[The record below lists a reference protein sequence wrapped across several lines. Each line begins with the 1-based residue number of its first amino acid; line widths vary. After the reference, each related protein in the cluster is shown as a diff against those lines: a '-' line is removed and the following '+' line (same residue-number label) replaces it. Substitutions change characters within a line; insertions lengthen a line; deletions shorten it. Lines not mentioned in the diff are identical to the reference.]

1 MSLFGHLN
9 SVGQLLDLLSTLCVL
24 AVVLVLQVAQAP
36 KASTPQVQAISELE
50 LDQAWVPAQPGR
62 NTDINLSLLTS
73 CLLPSAQ
80 VGRAH
85 SYRLGDIHF
94 FWGLACAT
102 CLRQAHGINCSMHDR
117 IGGCFRG
124 TLVIYIHSLHTQNSS
139 ST

>member
-85 SYRLGDIHF
+85 SYRLGDIHTCL
-94 FWGLACAT
+94 GLAC
-102 CLRQAHGINCSMHDR
+102 AHGINCSMHDR